1 MGFKKQ
7 SKNHTGGPEEQQSL
21 GDGTGIEKKKK
32 NSALIIQKW
41 TSWLDNKERLIY
53 LFLILT
59 T

>member
-32 NSALIIQKW
+32 EFCFNHIEM
-41 TSWLDNKERLIY
+41 DFMVR
-53 LFLILT
+53 
-59 T
+59 